1 MIRKADIVFIIS
13 IILKII
19 INQLGLTVIL
29 TIVCINSYSFYEYL
43 VKLKTTKEKRFI
55 IDIIAIR

>member
-1 MIRKADIVFIIS
+1 MIKKTNIVFIIN

-19 INQLGLTVIL
+19 INHLGFIIIL
-29 TIVCINSYSFYEYL
+29 IIVCINSYSFYKYL
-43 VKLKTTKEKRFI
+43 VKLGTTKKKYLI